1 MQAGLV
7 VIDARS
13 LNLWAAHDPIT
24 AVLQASIANTEAV
37 MIAGRW
43 RKRHYTLVDS
53 NIVEVK
59 ERLWQSGER
68 FTHAF
73 HATGPVARPRRR
85 VVRTVVR
92 RHLRRQTHSDN
103 ERGRRECNC
112 PSTCL
117 RMQRNYQFETFVAL
131 RLWRPVGAQ
140 CRRRSKST

>member
-1 MQAGLV
+1 MAINLLHYSTGSDDPAWGV
-7 VIDARS
+7 VRG
-13 LNLWAAHDPIT
+13 NT
-24 AVLQASIANTEAV
+24 VL
-37 MIAGRW
+37 
-43 RKRHYTLVDS
+43 
-53 NIVEVK
+53 
-59 ERLWQSGER
+59 RLPGEY
-68 FTHAF
+68 HAF

-117 RMQRNYQFETFVAL
+117 RMQRNYKFETFVAL

>member
-1 MQAGLV
+1 MQADLV
-7 VIDARS
+7 VVDAKA
-13 LNLWAAHDPIT
+13 LNLWPAHDPIT
-24 AVLQASIANTEAV
+24 AALQASIANTEAV

-73 HATGPVARPRRR
+73 HAAGPVARPRRR
-85 VVRTVVR
+85 VVHTVVR

-103 ERGRRECNC
+103 ERGRQECNW
-112 PSTCL
+112 PRTGL
-117 RMQRNYQFETFVAL
+117 RMQRNYKFETFVAL
-131 RLWRPVGAQ
+131 RLWRPVGAK
-140 CRRRSKST
+140 CRRLQD